1 MPGWLQRHEDG
12 ITLALRVQPR
22 AARDEVAGLY
32 GDRLRI
38 RVTASPVGGAANA
51 HLCRF
56 IAGLFEVPPARV
68 RLLRGAAGRD
78 KLVAIA
84 GIRELPRSLAT
95 LETATAGRGR
105 PA

>member
-1 MPGWLQRHEDG
+1 VPGWLQRHDHG

-22 AARDEVAGLY
+22 AARDEVAGLH

-38 RVTASPVGGAANA
+38 RVTTAPVGGAANV

-56 IAGLFEVPPARV
+56 IARLFEVPPARV

-78 KLVAIA
+78 KLVAVA
-84 GIRELPRSLAT
+84 GIRELPGSLAA
-95 LETATAGRGR
+95 LESAAAGRSR